1 MKMMRG
7 YRNHISCSVLLM
19 ISFVSGVAQAG
30 FIELS
35 VFGETTSHNI
45 STDNDFGLGY
55 GDVVKFKAT
64 FDQSL
69 LSGIGDEHI
78 SLAPGTGNSL
88 SLYMGDLTFTETNE
102 SGLLPGFPLI
112 NFIDGIFS
120 GLDYLSFSGING
132 APATLFSPVSCCGN
146 NQWIGIDNSH
156 KWVSGIW
163 DHDTIS
169 ISQQQTTP
177 DIPEPAPM
185 ALAALGLL
193 GAWIASRRRKSLS

>member
-1 MKMMRG
+1 MEIIRG
-7 YRNHISCSVLLM
+7 YRNLISCSVLLI
-19 ISFVSGVAQAG
+19 ISFISGIAQAG

-35 VFGETTSHNI
+35 VFGETTSNNV

-69 LSGIGDEHI
+69 LTGIGNENI

-88 SLYMGDLTFTETNE
+88 TLYMGDLTFTEANE
-102 SGLLPGFPLI
+102 SGFILGFPLI
-112 NFIDGIFS
+112 QFIDGIFS
-120 GLDYLSFSGING
+120 GLDYLSFGGING

-146 NQWIGIDNSH
+146 NQWIGIDNSR

-163 DHDTIS
+163 DSDTLS
-169 ISQQQTTP
+169 ISQQQITP

-193 GAWIASRRRKSLS
+193 GAWIASRRRKTLS